1 MLDVLIGL
9 ILGAVAGAVFFGGLR
24 WTVSRLPTAGRPLL
38 LTSASF
44 LVRTAVVVAL
54 LVTVGD
60 GRLLRLLGGLGGI
73 LAARTV
79 MVAVVRRRLAEV
91 EESSWT

>member
-1 MLDVLIGL
+1 MFDLLIGL
-9 ILGAVAGAVFFGGLR
+9 LLGAIAGVTFFGGLR

-44 LVRTAVVVAL
+44 LVRTGVVVVL
-54 LVTVGD
+54 LVTLGD
-60 GRLLRLLGGLGGI
+60 GRLLRLLGALGGI

-79 MVAVVRRRLAEV
+79 MVAVVRRRLADV
-91 EESSWT
+91 EEASWT

>member
-1 MLDVLIGL
+1 MPDFLIGL
-9 ILGAVAGAVFFGGLR
+9 ILGAVAGVVFFGGLR

-38 LTSASF
+38 LTSTSF

-54 LVTVGD
+54 LVTLGD
-60 GRLLRLLGGLGGI
+60 GRLLRLLGALGGI

-79 MVAVVRRRLAEV
+79 LVAVVRRRPGGAE
-91 EESSWT
+91 ETSWT